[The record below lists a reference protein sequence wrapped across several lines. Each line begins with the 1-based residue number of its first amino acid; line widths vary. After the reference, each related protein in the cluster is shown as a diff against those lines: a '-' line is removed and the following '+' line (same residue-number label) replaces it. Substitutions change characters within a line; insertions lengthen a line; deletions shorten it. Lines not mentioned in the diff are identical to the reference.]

1 MYKNNWDK
9 FTVAKLKKIIIQK
22 GRGKV
27 LDIGAKDGSSQSFFN
42 ENWNWFGID
51 IDPVSD
57 DVKYGDAQK
66 LDFKDSTFDLVI
78 CRATLHYLP
87 EPLNA
92 VTEAYRVLKKGG
104 IYFGSVAFL
113 EPEHGNS
120 HFHMTRHGISFL
132 LKKVNFREIDVIPVK
147 NWTIVNSPRLL
158 PGFTIYTN
166 IKSKM
171 IFLFRKLL
179 IKTVVAFRS
188 GDSKLRA
195 IKYLEDD
202 VAKYSGSF
210 IFKSRK

>member
-22 GRGKV
+22 GGGKV

-42 ENWNWFGID
+42 ENWTWFGID

-92 VTEAYRVLKKGG
+92 VTEAYRVLKKG
-104 IYFGSVAFL
+104 
-113 EPEHGNS
+113 P
-120 HFHMTRHGISFL
+120 
-132 LKKVNFREIDVIPVK
+132 KKRF
-147 NWTIVNSPRLL
+147 
-158 PGFTIYTN
+158 
-166 IKSKM
+166 
-171 IFLFRKLL
+171 
-179 IKTVVAFRS
+179 
-188 GDSKLRA
+188 
-195 IKYLEDD
+195 
-202 VAKYSGSF
+202 
-210 IFKSRK
+210 